1 LAGKNGRKMARV
13 AGLGKAGRRD
23 AVGLAVVV
31 AATAG
36 IIAYRYAYIEPR
48 SWGAIC
54 AAAAPPLA
62 CAPRF
67 ALLWLQQKYLW
78 GGVSLALGLAAFL
91 WRGPFWLAV
100 AAIVVGVV
108 AVENYNA
115 TWGMLGLALGAW
127 VWVGNWDTRR
137 RAALLN

>member
-1 LAGKNGRKMARV
+1 VQRRR
-13 AGLGKAGRRD
+13 GLGKVCRRD
-23 AVGLAVVV
+23 WIGLTVVA

-36 IIAYRYAYIEPR
+36 IIAYRYVYIEPR

-54 AAAAPPLA
+54 AAASPPLA
-62 CAPRF
+62 CAPRS

-78 GGVSLALGLAAFL
+78 GGGALALGLVAFL
-91 WRGPFWLAV
+91 WRGPLAMSV

-115 TWGMLGLALGAW
+115 TWGMAGLALGAW
-127 VWVGNWDTRR
+127 AWADEVFRGRR
-137 RAALLN
+137 HEASAP